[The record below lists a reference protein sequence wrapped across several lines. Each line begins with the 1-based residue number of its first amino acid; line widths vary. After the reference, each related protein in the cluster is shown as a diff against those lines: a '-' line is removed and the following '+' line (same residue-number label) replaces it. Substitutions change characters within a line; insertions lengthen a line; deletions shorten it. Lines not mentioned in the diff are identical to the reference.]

1 MRRLETLGFRKT
13 LPRPQKWVY
22 LLAWRLTPKDQG
34 KWSLS
39 DRMLDT
45 WHGLRFMWTRT
56 KRRETLQLVSRIQKG
71 QPQSLVF
78 REKGISGRTHQ
89 KWTITIKTKEMP
101 RASLCLLYP
110 RGKPELKTKLRE
122 EGTTPGTGE
131 DNNQSRKMDCF
142 QRTRS
147 TRH

>member
-1 MRRLETLGFRKT
+1 MVSGSCEQEPKGGKPYNLSQESKRAATIPCFLE
-13 LPRPQKWVY
+13 
-22 LLAWRLTPKDQG
+22 
-34 KWSLS
+34 
-39 DRMLDT
+39 
-45 WHGLRFMWTRT
+45 
-56 KRRETLQLVSRIQKG
+56 KRDIWEN
-71 QPQSLVF
+71 QPEVNNNN
-78 REKGISGRTHQ
+78 
-89 KWTITIKTKEMP
+89 KTKEMP

-131 DNNQSRKMDCF
+131 DNNQSRKMDYF